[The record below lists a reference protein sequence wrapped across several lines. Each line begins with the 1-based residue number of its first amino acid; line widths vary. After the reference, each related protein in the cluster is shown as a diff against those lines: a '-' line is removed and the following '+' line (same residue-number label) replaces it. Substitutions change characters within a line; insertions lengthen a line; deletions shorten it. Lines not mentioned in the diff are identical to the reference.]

1 MIRKFFL
8 AAAALLA
15 GMTGAFAQQI
25 NELPDD
31 PAVRK
36 GVLDNGMTYYIRHND
51 KPAGQ
56 AEFWI
61 FDNVGAL
68 QEEDSQQGLAHF
80 LEHMAFNGTKN
91 FPGNSMIGYLESVGV
106 KFGANLNAFTAQEM
120 TCYNMSNVPVTREG
134 VVDSALLVL
143 HDWAYYITLDGDEI
157 DSERGVILNEM
168 RTRNTADWRIREQAS
183 PYLYGDSRYTTRNI
197 IGHEEGLKTF
207 PYEAL
212 RAFYHRWYRTDMQ
225 AIVIVGDINVDQMEQ
240 KVINLMSTIPAVENP
255 EPKAKITVPI
265 HNEEPIVAVLTDPEL
280 TGTSVSLYIKREP
293 VPIEF
298 NKTPDVALIDMLDRF
313 MVIIGNERFN
323 DLAQQPNAPFIAGGM
338 DSGYNIQ
345 EMDDVEFAV
354 SAREG
359 EVLPAFEAMYTEF
372 EKMARYGFT
381 QSEFDRAKTLIARQ
395 VQMAYDSRDDRR
407 NEDFMWTYINNYR
420 LNSPMMSA
428 EDAYEFNNYLLEVIN
443 LDMLNQFAQT
453 RLTRENQVVIAE
465 LPSKEGAVIPT
476 VADIENIITKVQN
489 AEIAPVTDDF
499 VAEPLIPAKT
509 KLKGS
514 KVVKTET
521 DQFGATVWT
530 LKNGATVIVKPT
542 DFKADEVLMQVIGK
556 GGESVLATEDL
567 MAAKVLSDYVNMSGL
582 GKFNASDL
590 RKQLTG
596 KMVGVTPFVYTYTNG
611 FSASASPKDLETMF
625 QLLYLS
631 FTAPRFDKAD
641 YDVMMSQLTAA
652 YGNVAS
658 DPQFKLQEVMTETM
672 YGNNPRREMLTFD
685 QLGNISFEKIQKV
698 YKQLYSNP
706 DDFTYLIVGNVDLE
720 TLKPMVEKYIGS
732 LPKTKKE
739 FTMVDDG
746 VRYAQGRVENHF
758 TMPMQM
764 PKASVVTIL
773 NGEMPYTLENN
784 LAMDF
789 FAQLLTIRYTETMR
803 EEKGGTYGVSAFGQT
818 AFLPVDAYLYLTLF
832 DTEPA
837 MVDELK
843 QDIINE
849 IEKMAAGDVR
859 EDDMVKIKEY
869 FTKQYPDQLKQNGY
883 WRNILMYYHLY
894 GYDLDSNYMDIVNSF
909 DAAYFQKLAAK
920 ILADGNIIEVI
931 MLPEEQAAATE
942 CAE

>member
-8 AAAALLA
+8 AVAATLVSV
-15 GMTGAFAQQI
+15 TGLFAQGMQ
-25 NELPDD
+25 ELPDD

-80 LEHMAFNGTKN
+80 LEHMAFNGTEN
-91 FPGNSMIGYLESVGV
+91 FPGKNMINYLESVGV

-120 TCYNMSNVPVTREG
+120 TCYNMSNVPIAREG

-143 HDWAYYITLDGDEI
+143 HDWAYYIALEADEI
-157 DSERGVILNEM
+157 DAERGVILNEM
-168 RTRNTADWRIREQAS
+168 RTRNTADWRIHEQTG
-183 PYLYGDSRYTTRNI
+183 PYLYGDSRYATRNV

-207 PYEAL
+207 PHDAL

-225 AIVIVGDINVDQMEQ
+225 AILIVGDFDVDQMEQ
-240 KVINLMSTIPAVENP
+240 KVVKLMSSIPAVENP
-255 EPKAKITVPI
+255 EPKAEIAVPI
-265 HNEEPIVAVLTDPEL
+265 QNEEPIIGVLTDPEL
-280 TGTSVSLYIKREP
+280 TSTEVALYIKREP
-293 VPIEF
+293 VPVEF
-298 NKTPDVALIDMLDRF
+298 NKTPDVALMDMLDQF
-313 MVIIGNERFN
+313 MMVIANERFS
-323 DLAQQPNAPFIAGGM
+323 DIAQQPNAPFISGGM
-338 DSGYNIQ
+338 YSGYNIRP
-345 EMDDVEFAV
+345 MDIVMIQA

-359 EVLPAFEAMYTEF
+359 EILTAFDAMYTEF

-381 QSEFDRAKTLIARQ
+381 QSEFDRAKTLLARQ
-395 VQMAYDSRDDRR
+395 VQMAYDGRNDRR
-407 NEDFMWTYINNYR
+407 SEDFMWTYIYNYM
-420 LNSPMMSA
+420 LNKPMMSA
-428 EDAYEFNNYLLEVIN
+428 DDEYSFSNYLLEVIN
-443 LDMLNQFAQT
+443 LDMLNQFVQA
-453 RLTRENQVVIAE
+453 RLTRENQVVIAQ

-476 VADIENIITKVQN
+476 VADFENIIETVQN
-489 AEIAPVTDDF
+489 SEIAPMADDF

-514 KVVKTET
+514 KVVNTET

-542 DFKADEVLMQVIGK
+542 DFKADEVVMQVVGK
-556 GGESVLATEDL
+556 GGESVLATEEL
-567 MAAKVLSDYVNMSGL
+567 MAAKVLPTYVSMSGM

-596 KMVGVTPFVYTYTNG
+596 KMVGIVPFVNTYTNG

-631 FTAPRFDKAD
+631 FTAPRFDATD
-641 YDVMMSQLTAA
+641 YDVMMSQLRAA
-652 YGNVAS
+652 YGNVVS
-658 DPQFKLQEVMTETM
+658 DPQFKLEEVMTETM

-685 QLGNISFEKIQKV
+685 QLDNISFEKIQQV
-698 YKQLYSNP
+698 YDKLYSNP

-746 VRYAQGRVENHF
+746 VRYAQGKVVNHF

-773 NGEMPYTLENN
+773 NGEMPYTLENR

-803 EEKGGTYGVSAFGQT
+803 EEKGGTYGVAAFGQIS
-818 AFLPVDAYLYLTLF
+818 FLPNETYLYLTMF

-837 MVDELK
+837 MVDDLK
-843 QDIINE
+843 QDITNE

-859 EDDMVKIKEY
+859 EEDMVKIKEY
-869 FTKQYPDQLKQNGY
+869 FAKQYPDQIKQNGY

-894 GYDLDSNYMDIVNSF
+894 GYDLDSNYLDVVNGF

-920 ILADGNIIEVI
+920 ILADGNLIEVI
-931 MLPEEQAAATE
+931 MTPAEATETE